1 MSDPPCNRDR
11 KIADTGWGIKPDDQP
26 SNTTEAGNTVQRS
39 YRYDPAEADVI
50 RRVLL
55 AQRRAFNTANR
66 VRVEPATAD
75 RPGRTII
82 FDINKDAFTVE
93 GLSFGDPN
101 LIELL
106 ERLGAAFDAPELR
119 RLTRDEANARDF
131 ALTRAWAWGAER
143 SGG

>member
-1 MSDPPCNRDR
+1 MSDRDR

-26 SNTTEAGNTVQRS
+26 SNTTEAGDQVPRN
-39 YRYDPAEADVI
+39 YRYDPAEPDVV
-50 RRVLL
+50 RRILL
-55 AQRRAFNTANR
+55 AQRRGFNTANR
-66 VRVEPATAD
+66 VRVE
-75 RPGRTII
+75 PGRTII
-82 FDINKDAFTVE
+82 FDINKDGFVVE
-93 GLSFGDPN
+93 GLGFGDDN

-106 ERLGAAFDAPELR
+106 ERLGAAFDPPELR